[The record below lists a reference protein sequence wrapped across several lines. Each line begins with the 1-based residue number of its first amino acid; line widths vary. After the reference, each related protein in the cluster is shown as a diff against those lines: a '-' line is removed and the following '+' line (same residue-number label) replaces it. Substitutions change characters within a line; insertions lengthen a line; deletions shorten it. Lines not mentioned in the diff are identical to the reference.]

1 MTLDLHIFMN
11 KPVYLNYNQAALDRQ
26 YNARA
31 AVPAFDAFVKRWLAD
46 SKQASEEL
54 SCTLDVP
61 YGESDDEVLDIFHP
75 ARGSPAPV
83 LMFFHG
89 GYWRAGDKS
98 WFSFLARPFVERGA
112 MFVIPKYGL
121 APRHNM
127 DELVNQCR
135 RAVAWTHLHADE
147 YGGDNARLF
156 ISGHSAGGHITGMML
171 AADWATHGGMPADT
185 IKGITGISGLYDLEP
200 IRLSHVNKPLQL
212 TKASVERNS
221 PVRQPLCITPPPN
234 LLAYGELESSEY
246 CRQAAAYAAALQD
259 AGGAPLTMGIQGHHH
274 FSILDAFA
282 NPEHSF
288 GCAVLKQIGLA

>member
-1 MTLDLHIFMN
+1 MN
-11 KPVYLNYNQAALDRQ
+11 KPVYLNYSQTELDRQ

-46 SKQASEEL
+46 SEHASNEL

-61 YGESDDEVLDIFHP
+61 YGESDVEILDIFHP
-75 ARGSPAPV
+75 SCRGPAPI

-98 WFSFLARPFVERGA
+98 WFRFLARPFVERGA

-121 APRHNM
+121 APDHNM
-127 DELVNQCR
+127 DELVKQCR
-135 RAVAWTHLHADE
+135 RSVAWTHHHAGE
-147 YGGDNARLF
+147 YGGDSARLF
-156 ISGHSAGGHITGMML
+156 ISGHSAGGHITAMML
-171 AADWATHGGMPADT
+171 ATDWAAHGGLPADT

-200 IRLSHVNKPLQL
+200 IRLSHVNEPLQL
-212 TKASVERNS
+212 TKASAERNS
-221 PVRQPLCITPPPN
+221 PVRQLLSINPPAN
-234 LLAYGELESSEY
+234 LLAYGELESNEY
-246 CRQAAAYAAALQD
+246 ARQAYTYAAALQN
-259 AGGAPLTMGIQGHHH
+259 AGGAPVSIRIHGHHH
-274 FSILDAFA
+274 FSVLDAFG

>member
-1 MTLDLHIFMN
+1 MN
-11 KPVYLNYNQAALDRQ
+11 KPVYLDYNQTALDTQ

-46 SKQASEEL
+46 SKQPSSEL

-61 YGESDDEVLDIFHP
+61 YGESDVEILDIFHP
-75 ARGSPAPV
+75 AHSGPAPV

-98 WFSFLARPFVERGA
+98 WFHFLARPFVERGA

-127 DELVNQCR
+127 DELVKQCR
-135 RAVAWTHLHADE
+135 RAVAWTHRHASE
-147 YGGDNARLF
+147 YGGDSTRLF

-171 AADWATHGGMPADT
+171 ATDWAAHGGMPADT
-185 IKGITGISGLYDLEP
+185 VKGITGISGLYDLEP
-200 IRLSHVNKPLQL
+200 IRLSHVNEPLQL
-212 TKASVERNS
+212 TKASAERNS
-221 PVRQPLCITPPPN
+221 PVRQTLSITPPAT
-234 LLAYGELESSEY
+234 LLAYGALESNEY
-246 CRQAAAYAAALQD
+246 ARQASAYAAALQI
-259 AGGAPLTMGIQGHHH
+259 AGGAPDSMGIHGHHH
-274 FSILDAFA
+274 FSVLDAFA
-282 NPEHSF
+282 NPEHNF

>member
-1 MTLDLHIFMN
+1 MN
-11 KPVYLNYNQAALDRQ
+11 KPVYLNYNQTALDTE

-46 SKQASEEL
+46 SSQASKEL

-61 YGESDDEVLDIFHP
+61 YGEGDVEILDIFHP
-75 ARGSPAPV
+75 ARSGPAPV

-98 WFSFLARPFVERGA
+98 WFRFLARPFVERGA

-127 DELVNQCR
+127 DEIVEQCR
-135 RAVAWTHLHADE
+135 RAVAWAHLHAEE
-147 YGGDNARLF
+147 YGGDSARLF

-171 AADWATHGGMPADT
+171 ATDWAAHGGMPSDI
-185 IKGITGISGLYDLEP
+185 IKGIIGISGLYDLEP
-200 IRLSHVNKPLQL
+200 IRLSHVNEPLQL
-212 TKASVERNS
+212 TKASAKRNS
-221 PVRQPLCITPPPN
+221 PVRQPLSITPPAN

-246 CRQAAAYAAALQD
+246 GRQAAAYAAALQD
-259 AGGAPLTMGIQGHHH
+259 AGSAPVSVEIQGHHH
-274 FSILDAFA
+274 FSVLDAFA

-288 GCAVLKQIGLA
+288 GRAVLKQIGLA